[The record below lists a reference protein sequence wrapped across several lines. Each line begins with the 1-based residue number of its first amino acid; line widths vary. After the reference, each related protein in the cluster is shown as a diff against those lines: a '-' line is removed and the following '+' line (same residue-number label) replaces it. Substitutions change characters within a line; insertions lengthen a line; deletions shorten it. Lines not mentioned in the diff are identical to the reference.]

1 MPSAIS
7 TDVLIVGAGVAGLWL
22 NARLRR
28 QGYSTVL
35 VERASLGGE
44 QTIKSQGII
53 HGGTKYAL
61 HGALTGASEAIADM
75 PRRWREALAG
85 DGELDLGRTRL
96 LSDAHY
102 LWSPGTLAGN
112 LTSFFASKAVRGR
125 VDQVKGDQLPPAL
138 QDRAFRG
145 KVYRLAELVIDVPSL
160 LANLAELAGDSL
172 LAGERIEPLR
182 EGDALV
188 GLRVD
193 DREIRAQ
200 RIVLSAGAGTE
211 GLLQA
216 LGLDQPAMQTR
227 PLHMV
232 MAKGPNLK
240 PLYAHCLGG
249 GPKPRVTVTTHPA
262 ADGQWVWY
270 LGGDLAEADGVAREP
285 AAQIAAAQK
294 EIANLLP
301 WVDQSLVRWATLRVD
316 RAEPAQSGLVRPD
329 NAFLADQQRLLVGW
343 PTKLALAPDFSDR
356 VIAHLERDG
365 IRPQAQADLAD
376 LPRPPWACRPGSTC
390 CHEPA
395 HPARLPPPAGQHRFP
410 GFATGPGHGQAGP
423 RPRCEVPHR
432 FHHPRR

>member
-28 QGYSTVL
+28 LGYSTVL

-85 DGELDLGRTRL
+85 NGELDLGKTRL
-96 LSDAHY
+96 LSEAHY

-125 VDQVKGDQLPPAL
+125 VDQVKGEQLPPAL
-138 QDRAFRG
+138 QDRAFKG

-172 LAGERIEPLR
+172 LAGERVEPLR
-182 EGDALV
+182 EGDELL

-193 DREIRAQ
+193 GREIRAQ

-211 GLLQA
+211 GLLHA
-216 LGLDQPAMQTR
+216 LGLEQPAMQRR

-262 ADGQWVWY
+262 RDGQWVWY

-294 EIANLLP
+294 EIASLLP
-301 WVDQSLVRWATLRVD
+301 WVDQSQVRWATLRVD

-329 NAFLADQQRLLVGW
+329 NAFLTQQQRLLVGW
-343 PTKLALAPDFSDR
+343 PTKLALAPDFADR
-356 VIAHLERDG
+356 VVASLERDG
-365 IRPQAQADLAD
+365 IRPAAQPDLAE
-376 LPRPPWACRPGSTC
+376 LPRPALGV
-390 CHEPA
+390 PA
-395 HPARLPPPAGQHRFP
+395 WEQLLP
-410 GFATGPGHGQAGP
+410 
-423 RPRCEVPHR
+423 
-432 FHHPRR
+432 

>member
-1 MPSAIS
+1 MPSAIT

-28 QGYSTVL
+28 LGYSTVL

-61 HGALTGASEAIADM
+61 HGALSGASEAIADM

-85 DGELDLGRTRL
+85 NGELDLSATRL

-125 VDQVKGDQLPPAL
+125 VDQVKGEQLPPAL
-138 QDRAFRG
+138 QDRAFKG

-160 LANLAELAGDSL
+160 LANLARLAGDSL
-172 LAGERIEPLR
+172 LAGERVEPLR
-182 EGDALV
+182 DGDDLAGLV
-188 GLRVD
+188 VD
-193 DREIRAQ
+193 GREIRAQ
-200 RIVLSAGAGTE
+200 RIVLSAGGGTE
-211 GLLQA
+211 ALLHA
-216 LGLDQPAMQTR
+216 LGLSQPAMQRR

-232 MAKGPNLK
+232 LAKGPNLK
-240 PLYAHCLGG
+240 PLYAHCLGR
-249 GPKPRVTVTTHPA
+249 GPKPRITVTTHPA

-270 LGGDLAEADGVAREP
+270 LGGDIAEADGVAREP

-294 EIANLLP
+294 EVASLLP
-301 WVDQSLVRWATLRVD
+301 WIDQAQVRWATLRVD
-316 RAEPAQSGLVRPD
+316 RAEPAQSGMVRPD

-343 PTKLALAPDFSDR
+343 PTKLALAPDFADR
-356 VIAHLERDG
+356 VLASFERDG
-365 IRPQAQADLAD
+365 IHPKSQPDLAN
-376 LPRPPWACRPGSTC
+376 LPRPPLAL
-390 CHEPA
+390 PA
-395 HPARLPPPAGQHRFP
+395 WEQLLP
-410 GFATGPGHGQAGP
+410 
-423 RPRCEVPHR
+423 
-432 FHHPRR
+432 

>member
-28 QGYSTVL
+28 LGYSTVL

-85 DGELDLGRTRL
+85 NGELDLGKTRL
-96 LSDAHY
+96 LSEAHY

-125 VDQVKGDQLPPAL
+125 VDQVKGEQLPPAL
-138 QDRAFRG
+138 QDRAFKG

-172 LAGERIEPLR
+172 LAGERVEPLR
-182 EGDALV
+182 EGDELL

-193 DREIRAQ
+193 GREIRAQ

-211 GLLQA
+211 GLLHA
-216 LGLDQPAMQTR
+216 LGLEQPAMQRR

-262 ADGQWVWY
+262 RDGQWVWY

-294 EIANLLP
+294 EIASLLP
-301 WVDQSLVRWATLRVD
+301 WVDQSQVRWATLRVD

-329 NAFLADQQRLLVGW
+329 NAFLTQQQRLLVGW
-343 PTKLALAPDFSDR
+343 PTKLALAPDFADR
-356 VIAHLERDG
+356 VLASLEHDD
-365 IRPQAQADLAD
+365 IRPAAQPDLAE
-376 LPRPPWACRPGSTC
+376 LPRPALGV
-390 CHEPA
+390 PA
-395 HPARLPPPAGQHRFP
+395 WEQLLP
-410 GFATGPGHGQAGP
+410 
-423 RPRCEVPHR
+423 
-432 FHHPRR
+432 